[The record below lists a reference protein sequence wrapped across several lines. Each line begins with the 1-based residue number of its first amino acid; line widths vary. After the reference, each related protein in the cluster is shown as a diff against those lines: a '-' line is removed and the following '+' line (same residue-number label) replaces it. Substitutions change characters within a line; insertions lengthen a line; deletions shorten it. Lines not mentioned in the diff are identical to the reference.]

1 MQFFYDTNV
10 LLHGDRKRIFNQE
23 QKFFISNITLQELE
37 EIKYSSIYDQDVKYK
52 ARQVAK
58 WLANNLDKYELI
70 VYKETFKK
78 NVSFLI
84 DSNDKKIIA
93 TVKDIQKKHS
103 DIIFYTF
110 DINCFLLA
118 KSENVIAEFHKEKE
132 NIYTGFS
139 KIFCNTDEELA
150 LFYKQLNNKTL
161 SLNLNINEYLLD
173 YESLLKIFLKILKD
187 FYYYNIG

>member
-84 DSNDKKIIA
+84 WMKKNG
-93 TVKDIQKKHS
+93 
-103 DIIFYTF
+103 IF
-110 DINCFLLA
+110 FL
-118 KSENVIAEFHKEKE
+118 I
-132 NIYTGFS
+132 
-139 KIFCNTDEELA
+139 
-150 LFYKQLNNKTL
+150 
-161 SLNLNINEYLLD
+161 
-173 YESLLKIFLKILKD
+173 
-187 FYYYNIG
+187 